1 MISKPVSFAYGIKLV
16 ALWMLIPFVL
26 MFIPRLATE
35 FSAKVTIHEATLVAD
50 SFSNYPDEILWFDA
64 DINGQRYNVSAPTT
78 AKVGDK
84 VTVVLRDG
92 NYYRTAS
99 DDQILHE
106 ATTFSGRFLKITNNN
121 FGYHVIGLA
130 AALLLGFVITIGK
143 GTAIRKQFPLLSK
156 VTNIAG
162 IVVAVIMSAALLFAV
177 IDNSLAGVCIAYIS
191 LMIGI
196 LYTVVFVLAWI
207 IDCANRKFA

>member
-106 ATTFSGRFLKITNNN
+106 ATTFSGRFLKVTNNN

-143 GTAIRKQFPLLSK
+143 GKAIRMQFPVLSK
-156 VTNIAG
+156 VTNVTG

-177 IDNSLAGVCIAYIS
+177 IDNSLAGIGVAYIS

-207 IDCANRKFA
+207 IDCADRKFA

>member
-1 MISKPVSFAYGIKLV
+1 MISKPVSFAYGIKQV

-84 VTVVLRDG
+84 ITVVLRDG

-106 ATTFSGRFLKITNNN
+106 ATTFSGRFLKVTNNN

-130 AALLLGFVITIGK
+130 AALLLGFIITIGK
-143 GTAIRKQFPLLSK
+143 REAIRKQFPLLSK
-156 VTNIAG
+156 VTNITG

-177 IDNSLAGVCIAYIS
+177 IDNSLSGIGIAYIG

-207 IDCANRKFA
+207 IDCANRKSA